1 MALVKHPLTHFDA
14 GSQTQHLQRL
24 DQLAS
29 LFESIRSAPLSV
41 VDDLVRD
48 IRTTQ
53 GGLKKDLTPVGPWE
67 GLEGEPPKAFMITI
81 QCHILNVYDF

>member
-1 MALVKHPLTHFDA
+1 MAPVKHPLMHYSDA
-14 GSQTQHLQRL
+14 GSQAQHLQRL

-29 LFESIRSAPLSV
+29 LFESIRSAPLPV

-48 IRTTQ
+48 IRTTH

-67 GLEGEPPKAFMITI
+67 GLEGEPRL
-81 QCHILNVYDF
+81 CEDHILAEANLMSL